1 MNQIGGYRQ
10 PGDPGFQYDE
20 ADTRSYSE
28 QYAAWVLCRDTWDC
42 DITGYPGCAAE
53 QATEVHI
60 PVVVTKR
67 DRSNG

>member
-1 MNQIGGYRQ
+1 MNQIGGYR
-10 PGDPGFQYDE
+10 PAGDPGFAYDE

-28 QYAAWVLCRDTWDC
+28 QYAAWKLCRDTWEGDL
-42 DITGYPGCAAE
+42 TSYPGRGAE

-67 DRSNG
+67 DRSNR